1 MLISIIIV
9 AQLLLLFGS
18 YQPEDAWILRFR
30 WPASTRYTSAR
41 TRAILLVSFWE
52 TLNKTIILEERI
64 YFISFLY
71 FCMICHLLSLQSI
84 INPYSNKKHNRPQ
97 NISDIPIEVF
107 YGVLWVNLPGLPIK
121 SIFERTIKL
130 FQIDVNSFL
139 ILGPAYCGGKR

>member
-18 YQPEDAWILRFR
+18 YQPEDAWIFRFR
-30 WPASTRYTSAR
+30 WPASTWYTSAR

-52 TLNKTIILEERI
+52 TLNKTIILEESI

-71 FCMICHLLSLQSI
+71 FCMIWHLLSLQSI
-84 INPYSNKKHNRPQ
+84 RFLIHTVIRSIADLKTYQTSLSKYSKG
-97 NISDIPIEVF
+97 F
-107 YGVLWVNLPGLPIK
+107 LWPGLPIK
-121 SIFERTIKL
+121 SIFEKTIKL
-130 FQIDVNSFL
+130 FQINDNLLL